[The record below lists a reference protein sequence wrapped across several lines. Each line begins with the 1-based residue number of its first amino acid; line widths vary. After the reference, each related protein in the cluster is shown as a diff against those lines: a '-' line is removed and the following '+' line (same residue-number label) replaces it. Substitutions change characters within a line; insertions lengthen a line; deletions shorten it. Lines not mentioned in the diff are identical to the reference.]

1 MTWLDNAK
9 IKTAEDK
16 ATEAKEQARQA
27 AKAARDTAINNITY
41 PIGERAIQCRPKDEQ
56 LVRGAIRI
64 MERHDLTEYDDW
76 IAADNQK
83 ITVTK
88 AQFEAALVHG
98 DNEVA
103 RIFKEYSEAL
113 KHE

>member
-1 MTWLDNAK
+1 MNWIDNAE

-16 ATEAKEQARQA
+16 AKEAKEQERQA
-27 AKAARDTAINNITY
+27 AKAKRDAAINNITY
-41 PIGERAIQCRPKDEQ
+41 PIGDRAIQCRPKDEQ

-64 MERHDLTEYDDW
+64 MERHGVTEYDDW
-76 IAADNQK
+76 IAADNQE

-88 AQFEAALVHG
+88 AQFEAALIHG

-113 KHE
+113 KQ